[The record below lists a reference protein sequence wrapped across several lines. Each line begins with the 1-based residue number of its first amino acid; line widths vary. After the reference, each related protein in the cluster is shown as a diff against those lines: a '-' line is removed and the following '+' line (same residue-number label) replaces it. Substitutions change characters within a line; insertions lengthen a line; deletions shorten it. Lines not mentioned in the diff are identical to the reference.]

1 MRTALLA
8 LSFLLSFSESN
19 VGSDPDAGDDAHT
32 DAA

>member
-8 LSFLLSFSESN
+8 LSFILSLSESN
-19 VGSDPDAGDDAHT
+19 VGSDPDSVDDDYA